1 MFYLPFVAKN
11 SYISWLHLPRILG
24 AFFSELFE
32 MLSSGLEVLGMY
44 AGGNISLN
52 F

>member
-11 SYISWLHLPRILG
+11 SYISWRDPRLLG

-32 MLSSGLEVLGMY
+32 MLSPGPEVLGMS
-44 AGGNISLN
+44 AE
-52 F
+52 